1 MTKLTRDVSSGMA
14 SQEVNF
20 WASLEWALEG
30 MEAQL
35 RSEDMR
41 MVMDALRNANRF
53 HAIVSFIADTGL
65 KDATDL
71 CSSLFFFFGINEA
84 NGYRE
89 STGATLSAKQSP
101 LLYDFDKV
109 HDH

>member
-41 MVMDALRNANRF
+41 MVMDALRNAKGF
-53 HAIVSFIADTGL
+53 HATVRFIADT
-65 KDATDL
+65 DATDL
-71 CSSLFFFFGINEA
+71 GGSLFFWG
-84 NGYRE
+84 
-89 STGATLSAKQSP
+89 K
-101 LLYDFDKV
+101 
-109 HDH
+109 